1 MESDKN
7 QGGKRQATSPVQ
19 ARTYASI
26 MGGGRGRTTGRRSK
40 AARPKGTSPMKGQQ
54 SATQLE
60 RERLTELLDD
70 KELGAEVPLE
80 GGESV
85 RKKLFQEEKSAATED
100 AEMVASQSAGTTRK
114 EDAAE

>member
-1 MESDKN
+1 
-7 QGGKRQATSPVQ
+7 
-19 ARTYASI
+19 
-26 MGGGRGRTTGRRSK
+26 
-40 AARPKGTSPMKGQQ
+40 MKGQQ